1 MQPIRDLTI
10 NYRIK
15 YEELRSGT
23 KFTHSVDFGE
33 LCAPKDFLTFIFA
46 SGNDNVRRELQSSL
60 QTNGLITDLNGSNI
74 ACSLSS
80 TFSEYQQ
87 PQINEIVD
95 EIRKCVL
102 SIQGELEFYQQEWT
116 RRTQSLLASI
126 QNSEAVKRKSL
137 FVQLY
142 EKSEPQSLEKEW
154 AIWLVFEKSC
164 QNEIDRYTSQ
174 FASVYEVQSE
184 FLHHVEP
191 MSQNEGLILL
201 KLGLEHAI
209 SHVLQ
214 FQMEIQLTDKGLQF
228 TFPQQEQEI
237 TCISRKISQ
246 VVNTFKSSVTRW
258 DEKVHISQLDVLRL
272 HKVAEGL
279 QEALS
284 GLQVY
289 LDVDFQQAFFQIYAR
304 AEDLAR
310 NTIRI
315 IKENLVEQ
323 TLPVT
328 PDRKLMLEQ
337 DGWRNLMD
345 AVKRNGTENEFVI
358 EQNDAVIV
366 VTGLKENVE
375 KVVGHIGDLTHAI
388 ASQDVEMKE
397 VNEDATVVT
406 EKLSVRDS
414 NRLIYLQKF
423 LSISDMGS
431 LQITVPG
438 SQTIV
443 LKGSKEDV
451 KKAKQ
456 VFGNTL
462 SSIHVKTIPFSDN
475 GYLSIAEGQ
484 EFLKAVENDAQVLCR
499 VQNDE
504 MGAQKASMNKKGDK
518 QRACHKKASFSWEVD
533 KNCLVKLV
541 VAKAEDLAAD
551 VIIEVMEEKVKKGMS
566 FVLYM
571 TVSLPICCLS
581 V

>member
-23 KFTHSVDFGE
+23 KFTHSVDFEE

-46 SGNDNVRRELQSSL
+46 SGNDNVRKELQSIL
-60 QTNGLITDLNGSNI
+60 QTKGLITDLNGSNI
-74 ACSLSS
+74 ACRLSA

-87 PQINEIVD
+87 PQINKIVD

-102 SIQGELEFYQQEWT
+102 SIQGELEFYQEEWT
-116 RRTQSLLASI
+116 ERTQSLLASI
-126 QNSEAVKRKSL
+126 QNLEAVKRKSL

-142 EKSEPQSLEKEW
+142 EKSEPQSPEKKW
-154 AIWLVFEKSC
+154 AVWLVFEKSC
-164 QNEIDRYTSQ
+164 QNEVDRYTSQ
-174 FASVYEVQSE
+174 FTSVYEVQIE
-184 FLHHVEP
+184 FLHYVEP

-201 KLGLEHAI
+201 NLGLCHAI
-209 SHVLQ
+209 NEVFQ

-237 TCISRKISQ
+237 TRNLSQ
-246 VVNTFKSSVTRW
+246 VVKTFRSSVKRW

-272 HKVAEGL
+272 QKVTEGL

-289 LDVDFQQAFFQIYAR
+289 LGVDFQQALFQIYAR
-304 AEDLAR
+304 AEDVAR
-310 NTIRI
+310 NTVRI

-345 AVKRNGTENEFVI
+345 SVQRNGIENDFVI
-358 EQNDAVIV
+358 KQNDAVIV

-388 ASQDVEMKE
+388 ASQDVEMKD

-462 SSIHVKTIPFSDN
+462 SSIYIKTIPFSDN

-484 EFLKAVENDAQVLCR
+484 DFLKAVENDAQVLCR

-566 FVLYM
+566 FVL
-571 TVSLPICCLS
+571 SLPICCLS